1 MKHEIK
7 RLNLFVI
14 AVLAL
19 FWSCQFEEE
28 GVMQE
33 QLHEESFTIERIN
46 GDVFRA
52 RAPKAFGKVLFLQK
66 SMVDATE
73 NKSVAIDGVFSVET
87 DEVLQ
92 ITKGNRVSYT
102 LPVYRFDESDLV
114 ENLVLTWQGEAGY
127 SAKIISYILTD
138 EERSAI
144 EGGFFVD
151 VSKKMLIW
159 SLDDGNG
166 VFSSVLNKSS
176 SGDCFKTTIAYD
188 MCCHNV
194 HNTLDVQNGARCTCP
209 SPPTGYTYVIESVSC
224 DDDGGGGWEDPVSID
239 PIHSVPGDGQGS
251 IGGGTPGESGGGTAP
266 DDPTNTDNDPVDH
279 FEDDL
284 TLPVLVV
291 RDPPTP
297 CDKIKDGTNS
307 VGFKQKFKELNT
319 FEKHNLPYES
329 GFYEKVVNGEKQY
342 IDGVPDAEG
351 NLLIK
356 PSLNSTHVHNNIPKV
371 TLNGTPYDGRI
382 KIQSVAD
389 LMGLLRNHQITNG
402 NTPENAFNIM
412 ISDEGIF
419 AITILEPI
427 TLDVSLIQK
436 ISEFEDYYNKKV
448 QDIID
453 ALYSPSVRKRALQK
467 MFLQGLKDTGLENKV
482 GLFEGVVE
490 NENATDIAN
499 YNIKWTRKTLKNNF
513 LGVSIETA
521 PCN

>member
-297 CDKIKDGTNS
+297 CEILKNQTIDNLAFNSKLDSLKQLVLTTNPDYDTTETMVNVKRLDNEYIYSVTNNSSANNAYISVKGNMTNRDVASIHNHPVNSIPVFSYVDIVSYYDTYTFVLDSRKNEYTDYVVCFNNTTYALRMENPTALANLFMGLDLATVEGREKANNIVLKVFEDYNLEINEDYTQSMAEELFMNVLYDEKMGGGNAVNLYRKDD
-307 VGFKQKFKELNT
+307 
-319 FEKHNLPYES
+319 
-329 GFYEKVVNGEKQY
+329 
-342 IDGVPDAEG
+342 DGWG
-351 NLLIK
+351 KLIK
-356 PSLNSTHVHNNIPKV
+356 
-371 TLNGTPYDGRI
+371 
-382 KIQSVAD
+382 
-389 LMGLLRNHQITNG
+389 NG
-402 NTPENAFNIM
+402 NN
-412 ISDEGIF
+412 
-419 AITILEPI
+419 
-427 TLDVSLIQK
+427 IQK
-436 ISEFEDYYNKKV
+436 I
-448 QDIID
+448 
-453 ALYSPSVRKRALQK
+453 
-467 MFLQGLKDTGLENKV
+467 
-482 GLFEGVVE
+482 
-490 NENATDIAN
+490 
-499 YNIKWTRKTLKNNF
+499 
-513 LGVSIETA
+513 
-521 PCN
+521 PCSF